1 MDTTTP
7 SWIRRLAS
15 GARARWCLTATLL
28 AAASLLLACG
38 GGDTADEASPAGA
51 PSVVTAIAVT
61 PADSKIGVGLTQ
73 QLAAQARDQYGAV
86 MSGVT
91 ITWTSSNPAVA
102 TVADGVVRGVSAG
115 QTSITA
121 SSGGV
126 TSAPAVLTATPV
138 AGGRIVVDKASVF
151 FTASGQTARLS
162 ASVFDAQGQLVP
174 GDVRWSSSAP
184 GQVSID
190 ANGQVTA
197 LGVGSASLVAEAS
210 GVRSPPTLAIVAVPQ
225 PGTLLVA
232 DAQVVAISP
241 LRAAPAGGADRYD
254 ATLRDFAVPPVGALL
269 LAAETAP
276 LAGRVVAA
284 RADAAGVIVTL
295 EQVPLHRLLADYDI
309 RLAVDLSAFPVEAKP
324 AAAAARQ
331 APLWGST
338 DHKGRL
344 LAAARPLADAFAP
357 FKAWDCE
364 AKLEPTLAEKKI
376 ALTLE
381 NKLNLILEDR
391 AGYSKHALE
400 GSAEI
405 VGSAGL
411 VLKAGLKASG
421 RCDAQGQIK
430 LPVFGWFSALVMPA
444 VRIGLGAELEGE
456 IRVVQ
461 GELSIAGRVG
471 IAPVMGWECGGATP
485 SCRGLD
491 AAPVTNNLKTTSR
504 IPSDNDVQAK
514 VSAHFYVVAGLDAT
528 FFLGAVNAQ
537 IVEAR
542 IGPKQSFDL
551 AFEPSQAALDGYASQ
566 YDLKLEGVIEPG
578 AALKKAIEK
587 VIGSDSTTV
596 SFSAG
601 FTRDISESP
610 KGTLSV
616 SAARVRPDAPLDFT
630 VELAPTSSME
640 YWLLGYNVTGWQ
652 LYRKRS
658 DELDFTPWKAMTQ
671 TASNRATYRW
681 VPTEADAGTYEFAA
695 FVNTQLVT
703 PLLEVAPDSRRTV
716 EVSCFS
722 GGSAAGPTGT
732 RGRSAALAAAPGQI
746 CADAWAGD
754 VTYIAKTPG
763 LPTANI
769 ATKATITW
777 VVDPARSNNLS
788 TSYKATGRFELAFNH
803 PDACVSKLVPNSFA
817 IVDSPITPSTLTLFH
832 TPLAPPSYGFGGAQ
846 LVDLTVTVSCPG
858 RNDVVTELR
867 GFLVNFAYGTGPLAA
882 NQATLAGSIEDA
894 ATTATWNFN
903 RP

>member
-284 RADAAGVIVTL
+284 RT
-295 EQVPLHRLLADYDI
+295 
-309 RLAVDLSAFPVEAKP
+309 
-324 AAAAARQ
+324 
-331 APLWGST
+331 
-338 DHKGRL
+338 
-344 LAAARPLADAFAP
+344 
-357 FKAWDCE
+357 
-364 AKLEPTLAEKKI
+364 
-376 ALTLE
+376 
-381 NKLNLILEDR
+381 
-391 AGYSKHALE
+391 
-400 GSAEI
+400 
-405 VGSAGL
+405 
-411 VLKAGLKASG
+411 
-421 RCDAQGQIK
+421 
-430 LPVFGWFSALVMPA
+430 
-444 VRIGLGAELEGE
+444 
-456 IRVVQ
+456 
-461 GELSIAGRVG
+461 
-471 IAPVMGWECGGATP
+471 
-485 SCRGLD
+485 D

-578 AALKKAIEK
+578 AALTKAIEK

-746 CADAWAGD
+746 CADTWAGD

>member
-1 MDTTTP
+1 M
-7 SWIRRLAS
+7 
-15 GARARWCLTATLL
+15 LTAT
-28 AAASLLLACG
+28 A
-38 GGDTADEASPAGA
+38 
-51 PSVVTAIAVT
+51 
-61 PADSKIGVGLTQ
+61 
-73 QLAAQARDQYGAV
+73 
-86 MSGVT
+86 
-91 ITWTSSNPAVA
+91 
-102 TVADGVVRGVSAG
+102 
-115 QTSITA
+115 
-121 SSGGV
+121 
-126 TSAPAVLTATPV
+126 V
-138 AGGRIVVDKASVF
+138 AGGRIVVDKASLF
-151 FTASGQTARLS
+151 LTASGQTARLS

-174 GDVRWSSSAP
+174 GSVTWTSSAP
-184 GQVSID
+184 GQVAID
-190 ANGQVTA
+190 AAGQVTA
-197 LGVGSASLVAEAS
+197 LGVGSATLVAQAD
-210 GVRSPPTLAIVAVPQ
+210 GVRSPPTLAIVAVPRA
-225 PGTLLVA
+225 GTLLVT
-232 DAQVVAISP
+232 DAQVVAISA
-241 LRAAPAGGADRYD
+241 LRAAPAGAADRYEV
-254 ATLRDFAVPPVGALL
+254 TLRDFATPPVGALL

-276 LAGRVVAA
+276 IAGRVVAA
-284 RADAAGVIVTL
+284 RADPAGLVVTL
-295 EQVPLHRLLADYDI
+295 EQVPLPQLLADYDI
-309 RLAVDLSAFPVEAKP
+309 RLAIDLSAFAVEARP
-324 AAAAARQ
+324 ATAAARQ
-331 APLWGST
+331 APLWGEAE
-338 DHKGRL
+338 HKARM

-357 FKAWDCE
+357 FRAWDCDGE
-364 AKLEPTLAEKKI
+364 IKPQLVSAPISLA
-376 ALTLE
+376 LE
-381 NKLNLILEDR
+381 NKLNLVLEDR
-391 AGYSKHALE
+391 PGYSKHALE

-411 VLKAGLKASG
+411 KLKAGFKASG

-444 VRIGLGAELEGE
+444 VRIGIGAELEGE
-456 IRVVQ
+456 IRLVQ
-461 GELSIAGRVG
+461 GELSVEGRVG
-471 IAPVMGWECGGATP
+471 IAPVLGWECGGATP
-485 SCRGLD
+485 ACRGLN

-514 VSAHFYVVAGLDAT
+514 VSAHFYVLAGLDAT
-528 FFLGAVNAQ
+528 FFLGTVNAQ

-551 AFEPSQAALDGYASQ
+551 AFEPSQAALGGYASE
-566 YDLKLEGVIEPG
+566 YDLKFEGVIEPG

-596 SFSAG
+596 SLSAT
-601 FTRDISESP
+601 FANPISESP

-616 SAARVRPDAPLDFT
+616 DKTRVRPDAPVEFT

-658 DELDFTPWKAMTQ
+658 DEIDFTPWKAMTQ

-722 GGSAAGPTGT
+722 GGSAVAAPSAT
-732 RGRSAALAAAPGQI
+732 RGRSVAHAAAPGAS
-746 CADAWAGD
+746 CADTWAGD

-777 VVDPARSNNLS
+777 VVDPSLSDTLS
-788 TSYKATGRFELAFNH
+788 TNYRATGRFELAFNH

-817 IVDSPITPSTLTLFH
+817 IVDDPMTPSRLTLFH
-832 TPLAPPSYGFGGAQ
+832 NPLFPPSYGFGGAQ
-846 LVDLTVTVSCPG
+846 LVNTTVTVSCPG

-867 GFLVNFAYGTGPLAA
+867 GFLVNFAYGTGPYTT
-882 NQATLAGSIEDA
+882 NQASLAGSIEDA